1 MINIYKLGKESS
13 EECFQLINYD
23 IKDKNYFKSLG
34 WSKNQFI
41 LQFDKNSSYSV
52 GLYDKSK
59 LVSFVIG
66 ELFFVEKVSE
76 YEILLIY
83 VNKKYRNRG
92 LASSLINN
100 IFIQSSNLKLKK
112 IFLEVAENNIP
123 AIKMYEKNKFTLFN
137 KRKNY
142 YKIGDNKINA
152 LCYLKLI

>member
-1 MINIYKLGKESS
+1 MINVKKISSYDFKDCDELIYSDS
-13 EECFQLINYD
+13 E
-23 IKDKNYFKSLG
+23 DKNYVPTQLE
-34 WSKNQFI
+34 KNINYSYGAFYK
-41 LQFDKNSSYSV
+41 KN
-52 GLYDKSK
+52 LIA
-59 LVSFVIG
+59 LIIG
-66 ELFFVEKVSE
+66 DLIYVEKVSE

-137 KRKNY
+137 NRKNY

>member
-83 VNKKYRNRG
+83 VKKTYRKKG
-92 LASSLINN
+92 LASLLLKNFSDNKDK
-100 IFIQSSNLKLKK
+100 LKLKTMS
-112 IFLEVAENNIP
+112 LEVAENNSP
-123 AIKMYEKNKFTLFN
+123 AIEMYKKNNFNLIGRRKKYYLVNEK
-137 KRKNY
+137 
-142 YKIGDNKINA
+142 KIDALIFKKI
-152 LCYLKLI
+152 L